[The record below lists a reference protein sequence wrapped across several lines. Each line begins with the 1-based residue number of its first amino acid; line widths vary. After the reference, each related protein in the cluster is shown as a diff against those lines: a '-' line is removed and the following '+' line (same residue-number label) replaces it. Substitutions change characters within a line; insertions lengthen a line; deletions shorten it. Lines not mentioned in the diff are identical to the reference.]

1 MNQQPITISNTKIT
15 VKGKVVYND
24 QRRKI
29 DIKKPIRE
37 LIGNGLDEIGYVME
51 LCLDENQKIQ
61 RIKELTASG
70 ILTVI
75 LYFVK

>member
-1 MNQQPITISNTKIT
+1 MNQQPITISNKKII

-37 LIGNGLDEIGYVME
+37 LIGNGLDDIGYVME
-51 LCLDENQKIQ
+51 LYLDENLQIQ
-61 RIKELTASG
+61 RLKELTAQG

-75 LYFVK
+75 LYFTK